1 MATEAKRSSFEGN
14 KVESFQLYLQ
24 HSGEHEYV
32 LQFLMKYLPAEF
44 KRIGADKSG
53 LAVLGVGSGGGEVD
67 VQMLSLMRST
77 FSTLPISADIVEGST
92 ELVAKFKGLVT
103 KTDNLRKIPFT
114 WDMMPSEEYMQK
126 TKGRGDVKTFDFI
139 HMIQMLYYVDDLTKT
154 IKFYHSLL
162 KNNGMLMIIIE
173 SANSGWDTLWRTFPK
188 ELYNETAFVFRS
200 SSDVLASLKSLGLKY
215 EERFI
220 PYSYDVTEC
229 FDPNSK
235 TGQHLISFMTGR
247 ENFYQSFTPQV
258 RADILNLLRSKC
270 STEKE
275 GKVFFN
281 SEMSCVFVYT

>member
-173 SANSGWDTLWRTFPK
+173 S
-188 ELYNETAFVFRS
+188 
-200 SSDVLASLKSLGLKY
+200 DVLASLKSLGLKY